1 MRVKMGNSDLI
12 KRINITNII
21 EILKLQGVKSRA
33 ELANLTGLTPAS
45 ITKLTKKLIDLNLLK
60 ESGIGNISGG
70 RPPILLEINP
80 DYGYI
85 MGINLAPTK
94 IRGILTDI
102 NGTILSKKT
111 FDLEDKTKEGILEL
125 LFSLIENLKGV
136 IDNKKILGI
145 GIAMNGMVDYEKG
158 ISIFSPHYKWRNFD
172 LQGVV
177 EEKFDIPTII
187 ENDVKAM
194 ALGEH
199 KAGMA
204 IHKDNFVIINIGEGI
219 GAGIILNNK
228 LYRGD
233 SYSAGEIGHITVEKK
248 SGHPCSCGN
257 YGCLEALIGN
267 KNILKRAKSEIE
279 GTDDKLTIKDICRLA
294 LNGNP
299 KALEIIDDIAENLG
313 YSLSFLINLLNPKLI
328 ILVGDINFSG
338 ELFYKKLKS
347 KINQY
352 SLKTSTTN
360 LEILPSKL
368 GDDAGTVGAAI
379 LVYENLFKGRKILKI

>member
-1 MRVKMGNSDLI
+1 MKAKMGNSDLI
-12 KRINITNII
+12 KRINIINII
-21 EILKLQGVKSRA
+21 EILKLQGMKSRA

-85 MGINLAPTK
+85 IGINLAPTK
-94 IRGILTDI
+94 IKGILTDI
-102 NGTILSKKT
+102 NGTVLFKT
-111 FDLEDKTKEGILEL
+111 VSNLENKTKEYILES
-125 LFSLIENLKGV
+125 LFSSIENLKRA
-136 IDNKKILGI
+136 IDNKGVLGI

-158 ISIFSPHYKWRNFD
+158 VSIFSPHYKWKKFNLRKT
-172 LQGVV
+172 V
-177 EEKFDIPTII
+177 EEKFNIPTII
-187 ENDVKAM
+187 ENDVRAM

-204 IHKDNFVIINIGEGI
+204 IHKDNFVVINVGEGI

-233 SYSAGEIGHITVEKK
+233 SYTAGEIGHITVEKK
-248 SGHPCSCGN
+248 SEHLCSCGN

-267 KNILKRAKSEIE
+267 KNIIKRAELEIQE
-279 GTDDKLTIKDICRLA
+279 VDKLKMRDICRLA
-294 LNGNP
+294 RDGNP
-299 KALEIIDDIAENLG
+299 PSLEIIDDIAENLG

-328 ILVGDINFSG
+328 ILVGEINSCG
-338 ELFYKKLKS
+338 EFFYEKLKS

-368 GDDAGTVGAAI
+368 GYDAGTVGATI
-379 LVYENLFKGRKILKI
+379 LVYENLFEGRKILKI